1 MRDKSPSLAELAER
15 QHGVVALWQL
25 VELGLTRQRVHRWV
39 KAGRLHQLYRGVYAV
54 GHRKLSRQV
63 WIMAAVLAHGPEAVA
78 SHRTAAWLWDLLPQ
92 RGSDVWITVP
102 ADGRAKRRGIVLHEV
117 AAL

>member
-25 VELGLTRQRVHRWV
+25 VELGRTRQAVHRWV
-39 KAGRLHQLYRGVYAV
+39 KAGRLHALYRGVYAV
-54 GHRKLSRQV
+54 GHRKLSRQG

-78 SHRTAAWLWDLLPQ
+78 PRSGPNVHSSRRSAW
-92 RGSDVWITVP
+92 GCSTG
-102 ADGRAKRRGIVLHEV
+102 A
-117 AAL
+117 